1 MISVKF
7 AEHPEF
13 SACLSES
20 DCYCEGRE
28 TPFGRGGG
36 LAGDQGGQVGKNNIL
51 VLNTLYSYRTFPFS
65 SRNIIS
71 ALSLSCPMNHFLFLP
86 QKQSQHCHF
95 LIQLT
100 ISATFPFSPQKP
112 ISELPFLVPGSL
124 RLRSLERCTSGRRC
138 HPCQTQQPPSASPG
152 GSNLKS
158 SFVLGRTPN
167 VDTIEAL

>member
-36 LAGDQGGQVGKNNIL
+36 LAGDQGGQVGKKNIL

-65 SRNIIS
+65 SRKIIS
-71 ALSLSCPMNHFLFLP
+71 ALSLSCPMNHFLFLS
-86 QKQSQHCHF
+86 QK
-95 LIQLT
+95 T
-100 ISATFPFSPQKP
+100 ISALSLSHPINNFSNSPFSIQKP
-112 ISELPFLVPGSL
+112 ISELPFLVPKTNL
-124 RLRSLERCTSGRRC
+124 RTF
-138 HPCQTQQPPSASPG
+138 PF
-152 GSNLKS
+152 S
-158 SFVLGRTPN
+158 SQVL
-167 VDTIEAL
+167 